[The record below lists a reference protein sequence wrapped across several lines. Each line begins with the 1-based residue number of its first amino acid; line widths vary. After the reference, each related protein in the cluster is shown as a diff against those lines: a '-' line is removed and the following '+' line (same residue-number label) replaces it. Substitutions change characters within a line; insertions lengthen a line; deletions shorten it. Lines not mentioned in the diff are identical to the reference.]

1 MNPAGA
7 AVPIFD
13 AGANDG
19 RRKRASETVYE
30 YLTRSSSSKA
40 RWTRRV
46 VEAKY
51 ARFPDPHGQLRGN
64 LRPRPD
70 ANADVQFVAAATS
83 LLIHDYFTR
92 GRGWT
97 CAVDEADR
105 SGARRPDF
113 IVTTGATEFALE
125 CTVVGPAA
133 AQQANNRRAR
143 LVEDALNDRVELPKG
158 FALGVTQLPLL
169 GEPSYSRLANQINAL
184 VRELPG
190 HEEALAALDAGEQ
203 LREFEVGN
211 RGFSMTVR
219 FVPLPVGRDL
229 DSVVGVHF
237 LPAEWVSPNI
247 RVRDRILE
255 KRASVLNVS
264 AMSYVVAVVSTDP
277 YCTEHDVRRGIYG
290 NGSPNYRGYELDG
303 VLDGGRNSRLSAV
316 LWIPE
321 WSITRRYLHR
331 AVLYENANAA
341 HPIDPS
347 LLPWKRRVRPV
358 ESPAFA
364 NRGLG
369 WFDREGE
376 QRHPDDLR

>member
-1 MNPAGA
+1 MYRLHLPSRGRYAQWMNPAGA

-184 VRELPG
+184 GRELPG
-190 HEEALAALDAGEQ
+190 HEGP
-203 LREFEVGN
+203 LRHWT
-211 RGFSMTVR
+211 R
-219 FVPLPVGRDL
+219 
-229 DSVVGVHF
+229 
-237 LPAEWVSPNI
+237 VSN
-247 RVRDRILE
+247 
-255 KRASVLNVS
+255 
-264 AMSYVVAVVSTDP
+264 
-277 YCTEHDVRRGIYG
+277 C
-290 NGSPNYRGYELDG
+290 GS
-303 VLDGGRNSRLSAV
+303 SR
-316 LWIPE
+316 
-321 WSITRRYLHR
+321 
-331 AVLYENANAA
+331 
-341 HPIDPS
+341 
-347 LLPWKRRVRPV
+347 
-358 ESPAFA
+358 
-364 NRGLG
+364 
-369 WFDREGE
+369 
-376 QRHPDDLR
+376 